1 MCGIY
6 GYVGQHQAKPI
17 ILAGLK
23 KLEYRGYDSAGLAV
37 VSDDRMFVRKK
48 AGKISEGLEPLL
60 LADPVEI
67 RGTTGIG
74 HTRWATHGEPSDANA
89 HPHTDKSGR
98 IAVVHNG
105 IIENVGYLHNRI
117 RELQGEPRFSSG
129 TDSEVLAWLIGAY
142 YEKRFHLASSVA
154 DALRE
159 VVGDYAIAV
168 ACVDWPGVV
177 VGACKGLPLVVG
189 IGDNERFLSSD
200 AEAIR
205 EHTLNV
211 VYLRDGDLVA
221 LTPELQF
228 REMKR
233 LRSAPPTDPSA
244 GFPHAMLSEIYEQ
257 PEVIRRISSSDGAL
271 SALRGVEQ
279 IFIPACGT
287 SRHAALIG
295 KYFFEEFAGIP
306 TQVDFASEFRYSS
319 HVTGKRPVILA
330 LSQSGE
336 TADTLACVRE
346 NKDHWTVAIC
356 NAPGSTLAREAHR
369 VIYLDAGPEIGVA
382 ATKTFTAQLRVLAS
396 LAVPPHDKALQSALK
411 AIPEQIEMLL
421 AKDYEIQSIA
431 TKYANAKSFFFLGR
445 GYNYPIALE
454 GALKLKE
461 ISYIHAEGL
470 PAGEM
475 KHGPLAMIDSST
487 PSVIVIPNG
496 RLYSKTFS
504 NLREIKSRGGPVIA
518 LATEGNDSI
527 ASEVDD
533 VIWLPETAEPFVP
546 MLAAIPLQLF
556 AYHIAV
562 ALGRD
567 VDKPRGLAKS
577 VTVE

>member
-6 GYVGQHQAKPI
+6 GYVGKHEAKDI
-17 ILAGLK
+17 ILSGLK

-60 LADPVEI
+60 ISDPANL
-67 RGTTGIG
+67 GTTGIG

-129 TDSEVLAWLIGAY
+129 TDSEALAWLIGAY
-142 YEKRFHLASSVA
+142 YEKRFHLSSSVA
-154 DALRE
+154 DALSE
-159 VVGDYAIAV
+159 VDGDYAIAV
-168 ACVDWPGVV
+168 ACADWPGMVV
-177 VGACKGLPLVVG
+177 CACKGLPLVVG

-228 REMKR
+228 GEMIR
-233 LRSAPPTDPSA
+233 LCSATPAGTVE
-244 GFPHAMLSEIYEQ
+244 GFPHAMLKEIHEQ
-257 PEVIRRISSSDGAL
+257 PEVIRRISSSSDGAL
-271 SALRGVEQ
+271 STLHGVEQ

-295 KYFFEEFAGIP
+295 KYLFEELAGIP
-306 TQVDFASEFRYSS
+306 TQVDYASEFRYTN
-319 HVTGKRPVILA
+319 HVAGKRPVILA

-346 NKDHWTVAIC
+346 SRHHWTLAIC
-356 NAPGSTLAREAHR
+356 NTPGSTLAREARR

-382 ATKTFTAQLRVLAS
+382 ATKTFTAQLRILAS
-396 LAVPPHDKALQSALK
+396 LSVPSHDEVLQSALAK
-411 AIPEQIEMLL
+411 IPEQMELLL
-421 AKDYEIQSIA
+421 AKDYAIQSIA
-431 TKYANAKSFFFLGR
+431 AKYANAKSFFFLGR

-454 GALKLKE
+454 GALKLQE
-461 ISYIHAEGL
+461 ISYIHAQGL

-475 KHGPLAMIDSST
+475 KHGPLAMIDSSV
-487 PSVIVIPNG
+487 PSVIIIPNG

-533 VIWLPETAEPFVP
+533 VIWLPETAEQFVP
-546 MLAAIPLQLF
+546 MLAAIPLQLL

-567 VDKPRGLAKS
+567 VDKPRNLAKS